1 MKDHS
6 ALLIVDVISD
16 FEFVDGDA
24 LFKNARKAIKN
35 IKRLKKNF
43 LADGMPVLYVND
55 SDEGR
60 IKTVDELIQ
69 HTQGSKN
76 GREIIDEIEPENDSI
91 ILKPQRSGFFGTD
104 LGDRLDREKIE
115 RVTVVGWTT
124 DICVL
129 FTAHDAFMRKLK
141 VVVPS
146 DCTTAV
152 RPTHH
157 NDALRFLKRVAEAD
171 VSAAINKKP

>member
-1 MKDHS
+1 MSDRS

-16 FEFVDGDA
+16 FEFEDGDA
-24 LFKNARKAIKN
+24 LFKNARNAIKN
-35 IKRLKKNF
+35 IKHLKKSF
-43 LADGMPVLYVND
+43 VADGMPVLFVND

-60 IKTVDELIQ
+60 IESVDELIQ
-69 HTQGSKN
+69 HTKASKK
-76 GREIIDEIEPENDSI
+76 GREMIEEVEPESENI

-104 LGDRLDREKIE
+104 LGDRLNREKIE
-115 RVTVVGWTT
+115 CITVVGWTT

-141 VVVPS
+141 VSVPS

-152 RPTHH
+152 LPSYHT
-157 NDALRFLKRVAEAD
+157 DALRFLKRVAEAD
-171 VSAAINKKP
+171 VKAAF